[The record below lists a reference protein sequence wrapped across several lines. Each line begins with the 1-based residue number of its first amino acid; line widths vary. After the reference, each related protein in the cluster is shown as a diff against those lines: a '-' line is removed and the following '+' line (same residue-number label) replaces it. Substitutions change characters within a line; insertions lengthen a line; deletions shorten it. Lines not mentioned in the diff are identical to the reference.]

1 MTHIDEIVALH
12 EAGKNQYEIAAL
24 CGVTHQAIYR
34 RLKTYYANLEASK
47 ELGGFV
53 AGDIVYERQTGQSW
67 EVVGPGYTPGS
78 VRVSTDGGGN
88 SMDLSFARISRKP
101 PEGKPCEVATVF
113 SVARGDD
120 PKDPKF
126 KAYIENA
133 MRVRAHLDSM
143 DKPRP
148 YFDIPANLKAT
159 KNRRDRERAE

>member
-67 EVVGPGYTPGS
+67 EVIGPGYTPGS

-88 SMDLSFARISRKP
+88 SMDLSLSRITRKP
-101 PEGKPCEVATVF
+101 PEGKPNTAVTLF
-113 SVARGDD
+113 SAARGDD
-120 PKDPKF
+120 PNDPKF
-126 KAYIENA
+126 KVHIENA
-133 MRVRAHLDSM
+133 MKVRAHLDSI

-148 YFDIPANLKAT
+148 YFDIVTNLNA
-159 KNRRDRERAE
+159 KNRRDRERAG